1 MPPPEFVTLSVSPS
15 TTFAYMLRFIGY
27 VVLFLLVREIT
38 RLAREEWL
46 WIPFIPLAVIGALEA
61 AIGLSQHAEAAD
73 VVSGTYVNR
82 NHFAGLLEM
91 ILPGTVA
98 CGIALVKGGS
108 FRSPSILRTLSGSAM
123 FVAATSIFVAIV
135 YSQSKMGFVA
145 TLVGLLAMGIVALG
159 SGLPA
164 RRKWFWLAGL
174 AAILLGV
181 FIFFPSDQ
189 TIEGF
194 GNAFADDST
203 GEGRLPIAAD
213 TLHLIAD
220 FPIFGSGLGT
230 YGSAFAKY
238 QSKNIDVG
246 FDYAHNDYLQLLAEL
261 GIVGFSLL
269 TFCIV
274 VIVTKAYRVAT
285 SEPDSTNRLLG
296 LGCFAGMLAI
306 ALHSLVD
313 FNLYMPANAMVLV
326 WIAAIAMG
334 LPSTSNVRIQKSTWR
349 IPLRPVVLALSCM
362 LLAFSIGSLVFIAK
376 FSTDAQAE
384 RRFCRFGICDIDSV
398 LAAQSGVEGGSFAGA
413 PQPLLTEAVWRDPS
427 APGRWSNLGQALAA
441 RGQIEQARKCFANA
455 LRLGPNVP
463 PLLLAA
469 AKFYEKTGD
478 HANALK
484 IAARALSR
492 TEVYRTIV
500 FDWLAS
506 TKIPVDE
513 VLAEVLPPDP
523 QVFRSYLANEIKS
536 ENPVGAAKTWQAAN
550 GHGYMDEQS
559 ALTYSNWLYSRKE
572 YQVAALT
579 WASYLGDR
587 AKGYPKSNRVLNG
600 DFESG
605 VSKSVLD
612 WSIGELDGV
621 EVERDAAVKH
631 TGEYSLRI
639 RFTGKENLT
648 SVPVSLRAVVTP
660 GRYRFEAYVKVQ
672 DLTTDQGI
680 SILLSNT
687 DNTSPL
693 TVKTEPL
700 LGTAD
705 WRELSAT
712 FCVGPKA
719 NLVALSLVRQPSLK
733 FDSKIKGTLWLDSV
747 SLSNLSQDCSG

>member
-15 TTFAYMLRFIGY
+15 TTFSYLLRFIGY
-27 VVLFLLVREIT
+27 VVVFLFVREIT
-38 RLAREEWL
+38 RRAREEWR
-46 WIPFIPLAVIGALEA
+46 WILFIPLVMIGVLEA
-61 AIGLSQHAEAAD
+61 AIGLSQNAEAAE
-73 VVSGTYVNR
+73 VVSGTYGNR

-91 ILPGTVA
+91 ILPGTIA
-98 CGIALVKGGS
+98 CGIALVKGDG
-108 FRSPSILRTLSGSAM
+108 FRSPSILHTLSGSAM

-159 SGLPA
+159 SGLPV
-164 RRKWFWLAGL
+164 RRKWIGVAGL

-181 FIFFPSDQ
+181 FIFFPSGQ

-203 GEGRLPIAAD
+203 AEGRLPIAAD

-230 YGSAFAKY
+230 YASAFAKY
-238 QSKNIDVG
+238 QSGNSDVG

-269 TFCIV
+269 TLCIV
-274 VIVTKAYRVAT
+274 AIVTKVYRIAT
-285 SEPDSTNRLLG
+285 YELDSTHRLLG
-296 LGCFAGMLAI
+296 LGCFAGMLAM

-326 WIAAIAMG
+326 WIAGIATG
-334 LPSTSNVRIQKSTWR
+334 LPSASNVRSQKTTWR
-349 IPLRPVVLALSCM
+349 IPLKPVVLALCCV
-362 LLAFSIGSLVFIAK
+362 LLVFSIGWLIFGAK

-384 RRFCRFGICDIDSV
+384 RHFCRFGICDIDSV
-398 LAAQSGVEGGSFAGA
+398 LAAQPGVAGGSFAGA
-413 PQPLLTEAVWRDPS
+413 PQPLLIEAVRRDPS
-427 APGRWSNLGQALAA
+427 APGRWSDLGQALAA

-463 PLLLAA
+463 PLLLTA
-469 AKFYEKTGD
+469 AKVYEKTGD

-484 IAARALSR
+484 IVARALSH

-506 TKIPVDE
+506 AKIPVDQ
-513 VLAEVLPPDP
+513 VLAQVLPPDP
-523 QVFRSYLANEIKS
+523 QAFRSYLANQMQS
-536 ENPVGAAKTWQAAN
+536 ENPIGAAETWKAAN
-550 GHGYMDEQS
+550 DHGYMDEQS
-559 ALTYSNWLYSRKE
+559 ALAYANWLYSRKE

-587 AKGYPKSNRVLNG
+587 GKGYLKSNRILNG

-605 VSKSVLD
+605 VSKSVFD

-631 TGEYSLRI
+631 TGSYSLRI
-639 RFTGKENLT
+639 QLTGKENLT
-648 SVPVSLRAVVTP
+648 SVPVSLRAAVTP
-660 GRYRFEAYVKVQ
+660 GRYH
-672 DLTTDQGI
+672 
-680 SILLSNT
+680 
-687 DNTSPL
+687 
-693 TVKTEPL
+693 
-700 LGTAD
+700 
-705 WRELSAT
+705 
-712 FCVGPKA
+712 
-719 NLVALSLVRQPSLK
+719 
-733 FDSKIKGTLWLDSV
+733 
-747 SLSNLSQDCSG
+747 